1 MLLVSFVVQSTSQL
15 WIMGA
20 FFANRDYIA
29 RVLCINKDVPES
41 GCNGAC
47 YLKKQLHKDREKQE
61 KQSPDLKLKEV
72 ILFYE
77 TPQLPVVAT
86 MIFDPVAEKI
96 KFAVYRDYV
105 SRAYMPPV
113 FHPPA
118 LMVV

>member
-29 RVLCINKDVPES
+29 RVLCINKDVPAS
-41 GCNGAC
+41 NCNGAC

-61 KQSPDLKLKEV
+61 KQNPDLKLKEV

-77 TPQLPVVAT
+77 APRPLAVAI
-86 MIFDPVAEKI
+86 MIFDPVAEKT
-96 KFAVYRDYV
+96 KFAVYRDHV
-105 SRAYMPPV
+105 SQAYMPSV

-118 LMVV
+118 